1 MNEEKLLEV
10 INRMRKRREDAQNKI
25 ERLQKE
31 KDRYYKALIEI
42 AGFEGVDFDG
52 SQIAIE
58 ALKEE

>member
-58 ALKEE
+58 ALKER

>member
-1 MNEEKLLEV
+1 MAKGQ
-10 INRMRKRREDAQNKI
+10 M
-25 ERLQKE
+25 E